1 MVGVDTVRVVGVDTV
16 RVVDVDTVDFV
27 VIVGLDFVVILDGDC
42 CFWLFCAVLR
52 VFKTPVYLSD
62 TLQTLARRHYEN
74 EIYILSKYHK
84 YLKKVYY
91 KNFKEK
97 DAHMRMPLEKEK
109 TLEEKFKKYKE
120 KFCK

>member
-1 MVGVDTVRVVGVDTV
+1 MSSVLIAVLCKGYLRLAEYVSAFPIDLGE
-16 RVVDVDTVDFV
+16 
-27 VIVGLDFVVILDGDC
+27 
-42 CFWLFCAVLR
+42 VLR
-52 VFKTPVYLSD
+52 VFKTPVYLRD

-74 EIYILSKYHK
+74 EIYILSNFHK